1 MLLVAARG
9 QTLLKVGHVPNERMQ
24 LTWLTGAPIRAGLG
38 SPARRRATR
47 PRLTR
52 HAADASR

>member
-1 MLLVAARG
+1 MGNA
-9 QTLLKVGHVPNERMQ
+9 PNERMQ
-24 LTWLTGAPIRAGLG
+24 LTWLLGAPNPGRLG
-38 SPARRRATR
+38 SLASLRARR